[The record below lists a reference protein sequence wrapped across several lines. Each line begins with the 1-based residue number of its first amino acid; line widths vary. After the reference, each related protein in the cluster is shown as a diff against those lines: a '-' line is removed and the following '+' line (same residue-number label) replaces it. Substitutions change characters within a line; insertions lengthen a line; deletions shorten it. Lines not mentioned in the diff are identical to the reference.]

1 MDRFDAMATFVRV
14 AETGSLSAAARLIP
28 TSLTSVSRQISALE
42 KRLGTQLLT
51 RTTRR
56 LALTD
61 DGRLFYE
68 RARAILG
75 EVDEIEQA
83 LSSGRAEPAGR
94 LRVCAP
100 VLMGEVLLAP
110 LLPRFLQH
118 YPSVAVDLLL
128 VDRPVDLI
136 EENIHVAIR
145 VGRLPDSQLIARK
158 LSDVRMVVCA
168 SPDYLERRG
177 RPQMPDDLRRHDCLA
192 FSDVPGAAVWHFQM
206 PSGRKSV
213 RIAGRLWINNL
224 SALVAAAKDG
234 AGLVRVPSW
243 QVADDLAAGRLKR
256 ILTDYER
263 PPTPVHA
270 LFQPAKLAST
280 KIRVFVDYLVERL
293 AGKKLTNR
301 IATKAR
307 SPK

>member
-1 MDRFDAMATFVRV
+1 MDRLDAMATFVQV
-14 AETGSLSAAARLIP
+14 AEAGSLSAAARLIP

-42 KRLGTQLLT
+42 ERLGTQLLR

-61 DGRLFYE
+61 DGRLFYD
-68 RARAILG
+68 RAKAILG

-83 LSSGRAEPAGR
+83 LSSGGTEPSGR
-94 LRVCAP
+94 LHVCAP
-100 VLMGEVLLAP
+100 LLMGEALLAP
-110 LLPRFLQH
+110 LLPRFLQR

-128 VDRPVDLI
+128 VDRHVDLI
-136 EENIHVAIR
+136 EENIHVALR

-168 SPDYLERRG
+168 SPEYIERRG
-177 RPQMPDDLRRHDCLA
+177 LPQTPDELQHHDCLA
-192 FSDVPGAAVWHFQM
+192 FSDVPGSAEWHFQS

-213 RIAGRLWINNL
+213 RIAGRLWINSL
-224 SALVAAAKDG
+224 TALVATAKDG
-234 AGLVRVPSW
+234 AGIVRVPSW
-243 QVADDLAAGRLKR
+243 QVADDLAAGGLKR

-270 LFQPAKLAST
+270 VFQPAKLAST
-280 KIRVFVDYLVERL
+280 KIRVFVDYLVEQL
-293 AGKKLTNR
+293 AGKRLASEP
-301 IATKAR
+301 ATQPR
-307 SPK
+307 SQK